1 LDSANVNVNHSPWNV
16 QTLDLSETNQFPA
29 LLIDYIDQ
37 KPSLNAFYNVYPNIE
52 NAKTL
57 IEQHAHFGVEK
68 RSVLVE
74 TLQKQYASIENAP
87 DFSVLLDEK
96 TFTVTTGH
104 QLNIFTGPLYIIYKI
119 VTTINLAR
127 ALKKAYPE
135 YHFVPIYWMATEDHD
150 FKEIASFHLFGNT
163 HTWMGDHTGAV
174 GRLNPRELQSLLKEL
189 PAQPDFF
196 AKAYLNHDTLADA
209 VRAYMHTLFGKE
221 GLISLDAD
229 DASLKRLFLPIIQQ
243 ELTAPKSAEVVAET
257 TQKLSDMG
265 YHTPLHAREINLFYL
280 VDHIRERIVKEE
292 QHYRVLNT
300 NINFTEQ
307 ELLALTESNPE
318 RFSPNVVLRPLY
330 EEVILPN
337 LAYIGGPSEVPY
349 WLQLKDLFDAYQV
362 PFPMLIP
369 RNFALYI
376 TDKQGGKLQ
385 KLGIDSKELFLD
397 EVALRKIYITRHTE
411 QPLDLAAEKEAFDS
425 MFESIRTKALEIDVT
440 METAVKAKHTQLS
453 NMLKQLETR
462 IGRAEAKKHNIG
474 ITQLLSIKNIL
485 FPHGTAQE
493 RYDNF
498 LTFYCS
504 DPSFID
510 KLFDVFDPLSF
521 KYYLISQ
528 ES

>member
-1 LDSANVNVNHSPWNV
+1 MDSVNAIVNHSPWKV

-29 LLIDYIDQ
+29 LLLDYIDK
-37 KPSLNAFYNVYPNIE
+37 KPSLDTFYNVYPNLE
-52 NAKTL
+52 NAKKL
-57 IEQHAHFGVEK
+57 IEQHANFGVEK
-68 RSVLVE
+68 RTVLVE
-74 TLQKQYASIENAP
+74 ALRKQYALIDNAP
-87 DFSVLLDEK
+87 DFSPLLNEN

-135 YHFVPIYWMATEDHD
+135 YHFIPVYWMATEDHD

-163 HTWMGDHTGAV
+163 HTWTGDHTGAV
-174 GRLNPRELQSLLKEL
+174 GRLNPRELKSILKEI

-196 AKAYLNHDTLADA
+196 SNAYLNHDTLSDA
-209 VRAYMHTLFGKE
+209 VRAYMHELFGKE

-229 DASLKRLFLPIIQQ
+229 DPSLKRLFLPIIQQ
-243 ELTAPKSAEVVAET
+243 ELTAPKSAEIVYET
-257 TQKLSDMG
+257 TQRLNKMG

-280 VDHIRERIVKEE
+280 VDQLRERIVKED
-292 QHYRVLNT
+292 QLYKVLNT
-300 NINFTEQ
+300 EISFTEE

-318 RFSPNVVLRPLY
+318 RFSPNVILRPVY

-376 TDKQGGKLQ
+376 TDKQVDKLH
-385 KLGIDSKELFLD
+385 KLKIDYKELFLD
-397 EVALRKIYITRHTE
+397 EVTLRKIYIKRHTE
-411 QPLDLAAEKEAFDS
+411 NPLDLGAEKAEFDA
-425 MFESIRTKALEIDVT
+425 MFESIRKKALEIDVT
-440 METAVKAKHTQLS
+440 MEPAVKAKHARLS
-453 NMLKQLETR
+453 DMLKQLETR
-462 IGRAEAKKHNIG
+462 IGRAEAKKHSIG
-474 ITQLLSIKNIL
+474 IAQLVNIKNIL

-504 DPSFID
+504 DPTFVSR
-510 KLFDVFDPLSF
+510 LFDVFDPLSF
-521 KYYLISQ
+521 QYYLIL
-528 ES
+528 EKA

>member
-1 LDSANVNVNHSPWNV
+1 LDSVNAIVNHSPWQV

-29 LLIDYIDQ
+29 LLLDYIDK
-37 KPSLNAFYNVYPNIE
+37 KPSLDTFYNVYPTIE
-52 NAKTL
+52 NAKSL
-57 IEQHAHFGVEK
+57 MEQHANFGLEK
-68 RSVLVE
+68 RSVLVDV
-74 TLQKQYASIENAP
+74 LKKQYASIENAP
-87 DFSVLLDEK
+87 DFNVLLDEK

-127 ALKKAYPE
+127 ALKKAYPDCQ
-135 YHFVPIYWMATEDHD
+135 FIPVYWMATEDHD

-163 HTWMGDHTGAV
+163 HTWGGEHTGAV
-174 GRLNPRELQSLLKEL
+174 GRLNPRELQSILKEI

-196 AKAYLNHDTLADA
+196 AKAYLQQKTLADA
-209 VRAYMHTLFGKE
+209 VRAYMHALFGQE

-243 ELTAPKSAEVVAET
+243 ELTAPKSAEVVFET
-257 TQKLSDMG
+257 TQKLSEMG

-280 VDHIRERIVKEE
+280 VDHLRERIVKEGAL
-292 QHYRVLNT
+292 YKVLNT
-300 NINFTEQ
+300 DITFTEE

-318 RFSPNVVLRPLY
+318 RFSPNVILRPVY

-376 TDKQGGKLQ
+376 TEKQIDKLQ
-385 KLGIDSKELFLD
+385 KIGIDYKELFLD
-397 EVALRKIYITRHTE
+397 EVALRKIYIQRHTE
-411 QPLDLAAEKEAFDS
+411 HPLDLAAEKAEFDT
-425 MFESIRTKALEIDVT
+425 MFESIRKKALEIDVT
-440 METAVKAKHTQLS
+440 METAVKAKHARLS
-453 NMLKQLETR
+453 DMLKQLETR
-462 IGRAEAKKHNIG
+462 IGRAEAKKHSIG
-474 ITQLLSIKNIL
+474 ISQLLNIKNAL
-485 FPHGTAQE
+485 FPNGSAQE

-498 LTFYCS
+498 LNFYCS
-504 DPSFID
+504 DPTFI
-510 KLFDVFDPLSF
+510 S
-521 KYYLISQ
+521 
-528 ES
+528 